1 MPINTDIKPERLTLG
16 PGKLFAALLGA
27 TFPDDSEIAL
37 PMADTAV
44 AAEWE
49 FMGATNGGITK
60 SVSPTYTKLEVD
72 QTPYD
77 VERRL
82 TEAEYTV
89 STNLA
94 ETTLRNLQLAL
105 NGGTLTNGV
114 GFQRFEPSNDTSATR
129 PTYIALLLEGIA
141 PEGHRKRVGVAKV
154 LNVAEVAQVF
164 AKADQ
169 SLIPV
174 EFKGHYVSE
183 STPIF
188 YETDQV
194 TVAGS

>member
-27 TFPDDSEIAL
+27 DFPEDSEIAL
-37 PMADTAV
+37 PMKDTAV
-44 AAEWE
+44 ASQWE
-49 FMGATNGGITK
+49 FLGSTNGGITK

-82 TEAEYTV
+82 TEAEYTI

-94 ETTLRNLQLAL
+94 ETTLRNLQVAL
-105 NGGTLTNGV
+105 NGGTLTTGP
-114 GFQRFEPSNDTSATR
+114 GFERFTPSIDTSATR

-141 PEGHRKRVGVAKV
+141 PEGHRKRVGVPKV
-154 LNVAEVAQVF
+154 LNVAEVAQAF

-183 STPIF
+183 GDPIF

-194 TVAGS
+194 TINGS